1 MRFSSLMKTRLNMK
15 ITIPKPCHENWN
27 AMTPQEK
34 GKFCAI
40 CAKTVRDFTH
50 SSDQEIFDEI
60 ENSQQKICG
69 RFNESQINRPL
80 EFSFLNSLLAK
91 FSVGLVMTT
100 AGITKIN
107 AQVCKPEPPTSKQQ
121 KIVGEVAI
129 AQPKKDTIN
138 RQFILGK
145 VVAQP
150 IEKYE
155 PLYVLDGK
163 VITAKTFKSINQKTI
178 KSMEVVKGKKAIAI
192 FGEKAKNG
200 VILINTK

>member
-1 MRFSSLMKTRLNMK
+1 MK

-27 AMTPQEK
+27 EMTTQKK

-50 SSDQEIFDEI
+50 SSDQEIFDEMI
-60 ENSQQKICG
+60 DSQQNICG
-69 RFNESQINRPL
+69 RFNENQINRPL
-80 EFSFLNSLLAK
+80 EFSLLNSLLAK
-91 FSVGLVMTT
+91 FSLGLVMTT

-107 AQVCKPEPPTSKQQ
+107 AQVCKPENPTSKQQ

-129 AQPKKDTIN
+129 AQTKKDTIN
-138 RQFILGK
+138 QHLILGK

-163 VITAKTFKSINQKTI
+163 VISTKAFKNINQKTI

-200 VILINTK
+200 VIIIKTK